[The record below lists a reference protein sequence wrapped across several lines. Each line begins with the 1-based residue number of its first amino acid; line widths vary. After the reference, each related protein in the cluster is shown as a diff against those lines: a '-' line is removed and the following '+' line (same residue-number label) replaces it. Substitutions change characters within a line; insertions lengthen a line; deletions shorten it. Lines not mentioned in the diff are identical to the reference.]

1 MILDKYM
8 NSGEFSKLALQE
20 EFNAEDRIGINLLDS
35 SIHYLSGEINEE
47 NVGKCICWII
57 YENLNVKSN
66 KILTLYINSTGGDLY
81 EAFALIDIMRN
92 SKLPIRVIGLGSVMS
107 AAFLIF
113 ASGTQGERYAG
124 QLTSFMSHQ
133 FSNSTDA
140 KYHDLKAEMKEGD
153 NCNSKMIDVLKQATG
168 FNTAKIRSKFLNSSD
183 TYMTAQEAVD
193 LNIVDHIF

>member
-1 MILDKYM
+1 MDIGD
-8 NSGEFSKLALQE
+8 FSKLTLPE
-20 EFNAEDRIGINLLDS
+20 EFNAEDRIGIKLLENS
-35 SIHYLSGEINEE
+35 THYLSGEINEE
-47 NVGKCICWII
+47 TVGDCIRWIV
-57 YENLNVKSN
+57 YENFNSKSN

-124 QLTSFMSHQ
+124 RLTSFMSHQ
-133 FSNSTDA
+133 FTGSSEA

-153 NCNSKMIDVLKQATG
+153 NCNAKMVEILKDATG
-168 FNTAKIRSKFLNSSD
+168 LSPAKVRSKFLNSSD
-183 TYMTAQEAVD
+183 AYLSADEVIA
-193 LNIVDHIF
+193 LNIADHIF